1 MKNKIKIGFIGQ
13 GWIGKNY
20 ADDFESRGFDVVRY
34 SQEEPY
40 TKNKNKIKDCDVV
53 FIAVPTPTT
62 PDGFDLGIVKNVIK
76 LVGKGK
82 VAVLKSTIL
91 PGSTEAIQKE
101 NPGIFVMHSPEFLTE
116 VTAAFDAGNPD
127 RNIIGIP
134 KNDKNF
140 IEKAK
145 LVLSVLPKAPYNKI
159 CSAKE
164 AELVKYGGNCFF
176 YTKVIFMNLLYDLAR
191 EMGCSRDVLGE
202 MLSADPRIG
211 KVHMNPVHKGGRGGG
226 GHCFIKDFAAFIEI
240 YKKLLPKDKKGMAV
254 LLSNEAKN
262 IELLASSKKDMDL
275 LVGVYGRGL
284 KRK

>member
-20 ADDFESRGFDVVRY
+20 ADDFEKRGFSVVRY

-40 TKNKNKIKDCDVV
+40 IKNKGKIKDCDIV

-62 PDGFDLGIVKNVIK
+62 PDGFDLGIVKKVIK
-76 LVGKGK
+76 LVGRGK

-91 PGSTEAIQKE
+91 PGSTEMIQKE
-101 NPGIFVMHSPEFLTE
+101 NPGIYVMHSPEFLTE
-116 VTAAFDAGNPD
+116 ATAAFDAGHPD

-134 KNDKNF
+134 KKDKNF

-164 AELVKYGGNCFF
+164 AELVK
-176 YTKVIFMNLLYDLAR
+176 
-191 EMGCSRDVLGE
+191 
-202 MLSADPRIG
+202 
-211 KVHMNPVHKGGRGGG
+211 
-226 GHCFIKDFAAFIEI
+226 
-240 YKKLLPKDKKGMAV
+240 
-254 LLSNEAKN
+254 
-262 IELLASSKKDMDL
+262 
-275 LVGVYGRGL
+275 
-284 KRK
+284 